1 MDGAKSITD
10 TECELTNF
18 AVGRHTGGAEAFP
31 QGEVDLP
38 VMRILAVVRS

>member
-10 TECELTNF
+10 TEGELKSF

-38 VMRILAVVRS
+38 VKRILAVVRS

>member
-10 TECELTNF
+10 TEGDLKKF
-18 AVGRHTGGAEAFP
+18 AVGRHTGGAEAFS
-31 QGEVDLP
+31 QEEVDLP